1 MKKDMN
7 DKDIINIQNQL
18 VELTESL
25 EVIETLR
32 DDIAHFRAHEEEEYS
47 SPASKM
53 QLCKSPLRYAEGSLH
68 TAYEELDNA
77 IKALEKTIDY
87 WGEEE

>member
-1 MKKDMN
+1 MN
-7 DKDIINIQNQL
+7 DKDIINIQKQL

-32 DDIAHFRAHEEEEYS
+32 DDIAHFWVHEEEEV
-47 SPASKM
+47 
-53 QLCKSPLRYAEGSLH
+53 QLHNRGSHTLSPLMSVVSGLH

-77 IKALEKTIDY
+77 IKTLEKVIDY